1 MLATGGLYWVELQRV
16 GPVPKDIVVQVV
28 VNKRLVS
35 VVLRVVLGVGRLLPV
50 TQIRRDIVPIVI
62 VIFLPPLLQLQ
73 GIHSPLRSAG

>member
-1 MLATGGLYWVELQRV
+1 M

-62 VIFLPPLLQLQ
+62 VILLPPLLQL
-73 GIHSPLRSAG
+73 

>member
-1 MLATGGLYWVELQRV
+1 M

-62 VIFLPPLLQLQ
+62 VILLPPLLQLQ